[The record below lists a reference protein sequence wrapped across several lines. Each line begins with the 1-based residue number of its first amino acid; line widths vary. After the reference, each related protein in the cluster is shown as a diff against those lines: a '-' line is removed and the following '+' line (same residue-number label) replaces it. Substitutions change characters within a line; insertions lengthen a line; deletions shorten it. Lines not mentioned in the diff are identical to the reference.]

1 MSEEPRRLSD
11 HAIEQFIGRVLQV
24 GVLIAAAVTL
34 TGGVLLL
41 ARRGGAVPAFSPFRG
56 QPDYLTSVDGI
67 FRGVREG
74 RSDALV
80 QLGILLLIAV
90 PIVRVAC
97 TLVAFAIQ
105 RDRTY
110 VLITSL
116 VLALLMYGLFF
127 GAGVA

>member
-1 MSEEPRRLSD
+1 MSTPPTRLSD
-11 HAIEQFIGRVLQV
+11 HAIEQFIGRVLQI

-34 TGGVLLL
+34 TGGILLL
-41 ARRGGAVPAFSPFRG
+41 AKQGGTVPAFAPFRG
-56 QPDYLTSVDGI
+56 QPAYLTSVDGVL
-67 FRGVREG
+67 RAVRER

-97 TLVAFAIQ
+97 TLVAFVLQ

-110 VLITSL
+110 VLITLL
-116 VLALLMYGLFF
+116 VLGLLMYGLFF
-127 GAGVA
+127 GAGAA

>member
-1 MSEEPRRLSD
+1 MNVPQSRLSD
-11 HAIEQFIGRVLQV
+11 HAIEQFIGRVLQI

-34 TGGVLLL
+34 AGGILLL
-41 ARRGGAVPAFSPFRG
+41 AKHGGTVPAFAPFRG
-56 QPDYLTSVDGI
+56 QPAYLTSVNGI
-67 FRGVREG
+67 VQAVRER

-97 TLVAFAIQ
+97 TLVAFMLQ

-110 VLITSL
+110 VLITLL
-116 VLALLMYGLFF
+116 VLGLLMYGLFF
-127 GAGVA
+127 GTGAA

>member
-1 MSEEPRRLSD
+1 MSAPTTGPSD
-11 HAIEQFIGRVLQV
+11 HAIEQFIGRVLQI

-34 TGGVLLL
+34 AGGVLLL
-41 ARRGGAVPAFSPFRG
+41 VKEGGTVPAFAPFKG
-56 QPDYLTSVDGI
+56 QPAYLTSVGGI
-67 FRGVREG
+67 VQAVRER

-97 TLVAFAIQ
+97 TLVAFVLQ

-110 VLITSL
+110 VLITLL
-116 VLALLMYGLFF
+116 VLGLLMYGLFF
-127 GAGVA
+127 GTGAA

>member
-1 MSEEPRRLSD
+1 MSAPQSRLTD
-11 HAIEQFIGRVLQV
+11 HAVEQVIGRVLQV

-34 TGGVLLL
+34 VGGILLVATNHGTL
-41 ARRGGAVPAFSPFRG
+41 PGFSSFKGEPS
-56 QPDYLTSVDGI
+56 YLTSVDGI
-67 FRGVREG
+67 VRAVHQG

-97 TLVAFAIQ
+97 TLVAFVLQ

-110 VLITSL
+110 VLITVI

-127 GAGVA
+127 GVAA